1 MKFQSLLAIYILFW
15 AISLFTVL
23 PFGVRTSE
31 EMGAR
36 CEPGHAESAPHRFDV
51 GRTALRTTIVA
62 SLVFALFYA
71 NYRFGW
77 LTIGMLD
84 WAAPPR

>member
-36 CEPGHAESAPHRFDV
+36 CEPGHAESAPHQFSV